1 MAEAATT
8 FFVSHVVCTLS
19 FVQSSFLFESLTP
32 SSTITV
38 EYVIS
43 QFSTNNWPFQEH
55 LKVLEKCNAR
65 SFCSSS
71 SQIITRL
78 VIVEMLL
85 HIFRAN
91 NNNNLLQK
99 MLS

>member
-65 SFCSSS
+65 SFCS
-71 SQIITRL
+71 IY
-78 VIVEMLL
+78 
-85 HIFRAN
+85 FFAN
-91 NNNNLLQK
+91 NYT
-99 MLS
+99 SSYGT